1 MKKGHFCFKLLCYTV
16 VARKKGG
23 QMDYR
28 DYDRIQAAL
37 GGIGDE
43 LRDELKEI
51 LNESVAD
58 ANTKAL
64 VDNACTKIT
73 KSIDE
78 LALLI
83 SQAMVASTKRG

>member
-1 MKKGHFCFKLLCYTV
+1 
-16 VARKKGG
+16 
-23 QMDYR
+23 MDYR
-28 DYDRIQAAL
+28 EYDRIQAAI

-43 LRDELKEI
+43 LRNELKKI
-51 LNESVAD
+51 LNKSVAD
-58 ANTKAL
+58 ANTKTL
-64 VDNACTKIT
+64 VDNACTKNT

>member
-1 MKKGHFCFKLLCYTV
+1 
-16 VARKKGG
+16 
-23 QMDYR
+23 MDYR
-28 DYDRIQAAL
+28 EYDRIQAAI

-43 LRDELKEI
+43 LRNELKKI
-51 LNESVAD
+51 LNKSVAD
-58 ANTKAL
+58 ANTKTL